1 MGGMMPQLQPQQP
14 QQQEDTAPVLEVRGL
29 TQNFGGLR
37 AVSDF
42 NVKLGKNQL
51 TGLIGPNGAGKTT
64 VFNLVSGFYQPSEG
78 MILVGGVPT
87 GGLKPHKV
95 TALGVARTFQNI
107 RLWNDMSVLDNI
119 RLAQHYQLGY
129 GFFHAIARS
138 KHYRQREQQVEDNA
152 RNLLEVFGLHDYA
165 EELPKNLPYGTQR
178 KLEIARALS
187 TQPKLLLLDE
197 PAAGL
202 NSADS
207 KELIRLIRWI
217 HGHFD
222 VTIWMIE
229 HHMDVMME
237 LCTRIKVIDFGE
249 TIAEGTPDDIRNHPA
264 VITAYL
270 GDDKI

>member
-1 MGGMMPQLQPQQP
+1 MQTQAQA
-14 QQQEDTAPVLEVRGL
+14 DIAPVLEVRGL
-29 TQNFGGLR
+29 TQRFGGLT
-37 AVSDF
+37 AVNDF
-42 NVKLGKNQL
+42 NVKLMPGEL
-51 TGLIGPNGAGKTT
+51 SGLIGPNGAGKTT
-64 VFNLVSGFYQPSEG
+64 VFNLVSGFYQPTEG
-78 MILVGGVPT
+78 EILVGGKPT
-87 GGLKPHKV
+87 AELKPHKV

-107 RLWNDMSVLDNI
+107 RLWNDMTVLDNI
-119 RLAQHYQLGY
+119 RVAQHYQLGY

-138 KHYRQREQQVEDNA
+138 KRYRVREEQVAKEA
-152 RNLLEVFGLHDYA
+152 EELLDVFDLKRHA

-187 TQPKLLLLDE
+187 SHPKLLLLDE

-202 NSADS
+202 NSADA

-217 HGHFD
+217 HETFD

-237 LCTRIKVIDFGE
+237 LATQIKVIDFGQ
-249 TIAEGTPDDIRNHPA
+249 TIAEGNPDEIRNHPA

-270 GDDKI
+270 GDDNI

>member
-1 MGGMMPQLQPQQP
+1 MMQQP
-14 QQQEDTAPVLEVRGL
+14 QQQENIAPVLEIRGL

-42 NVKLGKNQL
+42 NVKLGNNQL

-87 GGLKPHKV
+87 AGLKPHKV
-95 TALGVARTFQNI
+95 TTLGVARTFQNI
-107 RLWNDMSVLDNI
+107 RLWNDMSVMDNI
-119 RLAQHYQLGY
+119 RVAQHYRLGY
-129 GFFHAIARS
+129 GFFHSAVRSKRYCRREEEIAR
-138 KHYRQREQQVEDNA
+138 EATE
-152 RNLLEVFGLHDYA
+152 LLEIFELKKYA
-165 EELPKNLPYGTQR
+165 DEYPRNLPYGTQR

-187 TQPKLLLLDE
+187 IHPKLLLLDE

-202 NSADS
+202 NSSDIR
-207 KELIRLIRWI
+207 ELIRLIRWI

-237 LCTRIKVIDFGE
+237 LCTHIKVIDFGQ
-249 TIAEGTPDDIRNHPA
+249 TIAEGSPDEIRNHPA